1 MFYSSAVLMSVLLLL
16 LSLLLLSL
24 LLLLLLSRLTLM
36 AKLCTVL
43 PQLLFHL
50 ACCAGLLYLRT
61 VLYCICHNFCNA
73 HVHSTCVLAGT
84 SNVDAEF
91 ADICDAVTASKSVK
105 HKTRLLFSK
114 KHAPQLTA
122 AILIPAFQQLNGIN
136 SITFYAPQLFSSIGA
151 GFSGTYGALESSVVV
166 DAIEMAGTL
175 IGVATVDRYGCVYMH
190 WSLSISIVHCPTKCA
205 AQRTA
210 VYN

>member
-1 MFYSSAVLMSVLLLL
+1 MG
-16 LSLLLLSL
+16 
-24 LLLLLLSRLTLM
+24 
-36 AKLCTVL
+36 
-43 PQLLFHL
+43 
-50 ACCAGLLYLRT
+50 CA
-61 VLYCICHNFCNA
+61 
-73 HVHSTCVLAGT
+73 AGT

-91 ADICDAVTASKSVK
+91 ADICDAVTATKAIK

-151 GFSGTYGALESSVVV
+151 GFAGTYGALESSVVI

-175 IGVATVDRYGCVYMH
+175 IGVATVDRCAE
-190 WSLSISIVHCPTKCA
+190 HC
-205 AQRTA
+205 
-210 VYN
+210 